1 MTQAST
7 EQCIR
12 RLFLSVEIILLFC
25 FFTCFGVSSCNPLS
39 QKSLVDNTSSFFFVF
54 SFHHCCCVC
63 LHIVAMFGRLS
74 KQRNIPRPNIGT
86 DKSFRCD
93 LCSTEP
99 LFTLCLFL
107 SLPTPVA
114 AIHTPFGL
122 SVSIF
127 WPFLFFVVLP
137 ICSLSR
143 FFHIFSVTILLTF
156 FSFCYISCCSFF
168 LFIHHSLMS
177 LSLYLQY
184 VPFTI
189 CLSLPQSPSP
199 FFSSPSPHISN
210 MTPSP
215 PSLSLFHSHS
225 QFLFQRSFPKLYWY
239 DSLKQWNSV
248 ATSDIQFQ
256 Y

>member
-12 RLFLSVEIILLFC
+12 HLFLSVEMILLFC
-25 FFTCFGVSSCNPLS
+25 FFTCFGVSSFNPLS
-39 QKSLVDNTSSFFFVF
+39 QKSLVDNTSVFSFFCFF
-54 SFHHCCCVC
+54 FHHCCCVC

-114 AIHTPFGL
+114 AIYTPFGL

-127 WPFLFFVVLP
+127 
-137 ICSLSR
+137 
-143 FFHIFSVTILLTF
+143 
-156 FSFCYISCCSFF
+156 
-168 LFIHHSLMS
+168 
-177 LSLYLQY
+177 
-184 VPFTI
+184 
-189 CLSLPQSPSP
+189 
-199 FFSSPSPHISN
+199 
-210 MTPSP
+210 
-215 PSLSLFHSHS
+215 
-225 QFLFQRSFPKLYWY
+225 
-239 DSLKQWNSV
+239 
-248 ATSDIQFQ
+248 
-256 Y
+256 